1 LTNSS
6 GRVSGIPQQQV
17 DGCQDAE
24 STASMAKP
32 KHRRK
37 ARSTVLQ
44 TAAAAAKERDQDTA
58 RLINQALEGGNVVG
72 TAPEAAAATL
82 GQTHDVAAESVCAVC
97 VVVSHGA
104 FVVHAHTE

>member
-1 LTNSS
+1 M
-6 GRVSGIPQQQV
+6 P
-17 DGCQDAE
+17 
-24 STASMAKP
+24 KP

-72 TAPEAAAATL
+72 TAHLKLLLLAPITW
-82 GQTHDVAAESVCAVC
+82 C
-97 VVVSHGA
+97 
-104 FVVHAHTE
+104 